1 MKKTITRI
9 LSLAFA
15 LSLLTACGSES
26 QTDTQ
31 SEGSQAEEQN
41 ESPQAEAQYIN
52 TFIASDPSTLDCA
65 RFLGVVDRV
74 ILHSITE
81 PLTRIQDGIVTAAG
95 AESWEISDDGLT
107 YTFHLRENYW
117 EDGQKVTA
125 SDYAY
130 AMQRQADPANAWS
143 FASDFF
149 SIVNYEAVYNGRRM
163 LLPWV

>member
-1 MKKTITRI
+1 MKKIITLI
-9 LSLAFA
+9 FSLSFA

-31 SEGSQAEEQN
+31 NESSKSEEQS
-41 ESPQAEAQYIN
+41 ESPQAGAQYIN

-95 AESWEISDDGLT
+95 AESWDVSDDGLI

-117 EDGQKVTA
+117 EDGSKLQHRITPTRCSVRLILP
-125 SDYAY
+125 
-130 AMQRQADPANAWS
+130 MHGVLPVI
-143 FASDFF
+143 F
-149 SIVNYEAVYNGRRM
+149 SA
-163 LLPWV
+163 L